1 MYLQDDMP
9 DNLTTIRNIMFFD
22 TFSKKG
28 SKAMRDLLDE
38 KNVPY
43 TYYYF
48 SREGMS
54 SEILRYETQFEPYK
68 LPLLVCEIVVT
79 DSEFVNEVDEN
90 GEYVFEE
97 KEDGYIYP
105 VLKELFSSRDS
116 VVVYDNVEKLNN
128 SKLFEKVSE
137 IGVENVTEE
146 N

>member
-1 MYLQDDMP
+1 MYLQDDIP
-9 DNLTTIRNIMFFD
+9 DNVTTIRNVMFFD

-28 SKAMRDLLDE
+28 SKAMRDILDK

-43 TYYYF
+43 TYFYF

-54 SEILRYETQFEPYK
+54 DQILRYETQFEPNK
-68 LPLLVCEIVVT
+68 LPFLVCEIVVQE
-79 DSEFVNEVDEN
+79 SEFVNEVDEN

-105 VLKELFSSRDS
+105 VLKEFFSNRYCY
-116 VVVYDNVEKLNN
+116 VVYDNIEKLNN

-137 IGVENVTEE
+137 LGVENVTEE

>member
-1 MYLQDDMP
+1 
-9 DNLTTIRNIMFFD
+9 
-22 TFSKKG
+22 
-28 SKAMRDLLDE
+28 
-38 KNVPY
+38 
-43 TYYYF
+43 
-48 SREGMS
+48 MS

-116 VVVYDNVEKLNN
+116 VVVYDNIEKLNN